1 MHRFS
6 TTPFKR
12 PWGYLAVFSL
22 FFVITVVFVFPS
34 LVSAQG
40 WSPEIQIPGNPAR
53 TQIEFVAYINSIYK
67 FVSLIIGALGA
78 VMFIIGGF
86 QYLLSAGNTAAAGE
100 AKRTMFAALAGIVIV
115 LTAFF
120 LLKIINKELVDL
132 QVTPISSAYSNL
144 HLL

>member
-6 TTPFKR
+6 TAHFKKYPR
-12 PWGYLAVFSL
+12 FFTGFLL
-22 FFVITVVFVFPS
+22 FFVITAIFVFPF
-34 LVSAQG
+34 LALAQG

-132 QVTPISSAYSNL
+132 QVTPISSAYPKTS
-144 HLL
+144 LL